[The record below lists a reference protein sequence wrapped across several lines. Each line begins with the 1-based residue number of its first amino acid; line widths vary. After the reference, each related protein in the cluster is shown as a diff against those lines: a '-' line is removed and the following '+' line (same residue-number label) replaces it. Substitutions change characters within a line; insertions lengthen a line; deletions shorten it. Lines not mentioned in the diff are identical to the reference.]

1 MLEKAELSDMD
12 RKQPRKKT
20 NKKKV
25 TKKDMVASSVSQCGW
40 CEEIKSSWVE
50 LRKIEKEIDSY
61 SNLPQ
66 QLSI

>member
-25 TKKDMVASSVSQCGW
+25 TKKDSEVPIK
-40 CEEIKSSWVE
+40 EEMGKRHGERGGRE
-50 LRKIEKEIDSY
+50 LNHRK
-61 SNLPQ
+61 
-66 QLSI
+66 